1 MPISKENKAL
11 SNGLHV
17 FYDVLCTNCN
27 HFLICKQNIYSIK
40 NKEDRQVA
48 LLEMSINEYNC
59 LQDTECNTNNIYKS
73 VFIA

>member
-1 MPISKENKAL
+1 MPMSKENKAL
-11 SNGLHV
+11 SNGL

-27 HFLICKQNIYSIK
+27 NFVICKQNIYSIK

-59 LQDTECNTNNIYKS
+59 LQD
-73 VFIA
+73 IAE